1 LAAGSAATFGKG
13 ASGGAAWASSPP
25 PAINTASREQKKIVD
40 FTAKGCPLSPRSS
53 SLAGFRLDFPRRL
66 RKAPSPMA
74 KQALGKGLGALIK
87 KSTVIAETER
97 VIGPDDLKRVRDV
110 PLDHVVPSPLQPR
123 TQFVESPLD
132 DLMESIRQHG
142 IIQPLIVRAVNGKF
156 ELIAGERRWRAS
168 KKLGLATVPVIERE
182 ASDRDVL
189 EMALIENLQRED
201 LNPMEEAAGYVR
213 LAEEF
218 SLKQDEIAGRVGKSR
233 ASVANAIRLLG
244 LHSDVQMLVAQAR
257 LTVGHA
263 KAILSIKDQDTQLL
277 IADQVIRK
285 SLTVRAT
292 EKLVQSY
299 LNDGPGDSVGLK
311 KTAATREVDIHVR
324 ALTNR
329 LREHLA
335 THVAIQHSAK
345 KGKIEIEYYGDD
357 DLQRLI
363 ELLGLPGG
371 D

>member
-1 LAAGSAATFGKG
+1 
-13 ASGGAAWASSPP
+13 
-25 PAINTASREQKKIVD
+25 
-40 FTAKGCPLSPRSS
+40 
-53 SLAGFRLDFPRRL
+53 
-66 RKAPSPMA
+66 MA
-74 KQALGKGLGALIK
+74 KQALGKGLGALIR
-87 KSTVIAETER
+87 KSATAAEAEAAAL
-97 VIGPDDLKRVRDV
+97 PDDSRRVREV
-110 PLDHVVPSPLQPR
+110 PLDHIVPSPLQPR
-123 TQFVESPLD
+123 LQFIESPLD
-132 DLMESIRQHG
+132 ELMESIRQHG
-142 IIQPLIVRAVNGKF
+142 IIQPLIVRPVNGKL

-218 SLKQDEIAGRVGKSR
+218 SLKQDEIAARVGKSR
-233 ASVANAIRLLG
+233 AGVANAMRLLG
-244 LHSDVQMLVAQAR
+244 LHSDVQMLVAQSR
-257 LTVGHA
+257 ITVGHA
-263 KAILSIKDQDTQLL
+263 KAILAIKDQDSQLL
-277 IADQVIRK
+277 VADQIIRRQ
-285 SLTVRAT
+285 LTVRAT
-292 EKLVQSY
+292 EKLAQTY
-299 LNDGPGDSVGLK
+299 LNGSPQESTDGRKSPAS
-311 KTAATREVDIHVR
+311 REIDIHVR

-335 THVAIQHSAK
+335 THVAIQHSSK

-363 ELLGLPGG
+363 ELLGLPAS

>member
-1 LAAGSAATFGKG
+1 
-13 ASGGAAWASSPP
+13 
-25 PAINTASREQKKIVD
+25 
-40 FTAKGCPLSPRSS
+40 
-53 SLAGFRLDFPRRL
+53 
-66 RKAPSPMA
+66 MA

-87 KSTVIAETER
+87 KSVNPPHTLADE
-97 VIGPDDLKRVRDV
+97 GDFKRVRDV
-110 PLDHVVPSPLQPR
+110 PLDLVVPSPLQPR
-123 TQFVESPLD
+123 TQFIESPLD
-132 DLMESIRQHG
+132 DLMESIRLHG
-142 IIQPLIVRAVNGKF
+142 IIQPLIVRLVDGKL

-168 KKLGLATVPVIERE
+168 RKLGLATVPVIERE

-201 LNPMEEAAGYVR
+201 LNPMEEAAGYAR

-218 SLKQDEIAGRVGKSR
+218 SLKQEEIASRVGKSR

-244 LHSDVQMLVAQAR
+244 LHLDIQLLVAQAR

-263 KAILSIKDQDTQLL
+263 KVILSIKDQDTQLL
-277 IADQVIRK
+277 AADQIIRRQ
-285 SLTVRAT
+285 LTVRAA
-292 EKLVQSY
+292 EKLVQSL
-299 LNDGPGDSVGLK
+299 LNSESSEPGDPK
-311 KTAATREVDIHVR
+311 KAPAAREVDIHVR
-324 ALTNR
+324 AITNR

-335 THVAIQHSAK
+335 THVAIQHTSK

-363 ELLGLPGG
+363 ELLGLPGA

>member
-1 LAAGSAATFGKG
+1 
-13 ASGGAAWASSPP
+13 
-25 PAINTASREQKKIVD
+25 
-40 FTAKGCPLSPRSS
+40 
-53 SLAGFRLDFPRRL
+53 
-66 RKAPSPMA
+66 MA

-87 KSTVIAETER
+87 KSVAPSAMETPLAPE
-97 VIGPDDLKRVRDV
+97 DFKRVRDV
-110 PLDHVVPSPLQPR
+110 PLDQVVPSPLQPR
-123 TQFVESPLD
+123 HQFVEAPLD

-142 IIQPLIVRAVNGKF
+142 IIQPLIVRAVDGKL

-168 KKLGLATVPVIERE
+168 RKLGLTTVPVIERE

-218 SLKQDEIAGRVGKSR
+218 ALKQDDIATRVGKSR
-233 ASVANAIRLLG
+233 ASVANAMRLLG
-244 LHSDVQMLVAQAR
+244 LHLDVQMLVAQAR

-263 KAILSIKDQDTQLL
+263 KAILAVKDLDAQLL
-277 IADQVIRK
+277 ISEQIIRRQ
-285 SLTVRAT
+285 LTVRAT
-292 EKLVQSY
+292 EKLAQSF
-299 LNDGPGDSVGLK
+299 LTGDHTDTPNPK
-311 KTAATREVDIHVR
+311 KPAAAREIDIHIR
-324 ALTNR
+324 AITNR

-335 THVAIQHSAK
+335 THVAIQHSSK

-363 ELLGLPGG
+363 DLLGLGSA

>member
-1 LAAGSAATFGKG
+1 
-13 ASGGAAWASSPP
+13 
-25 PAINTASREQKKIVD
+25 
-40 FTAKGCPLSPRSS
+40 
-53 SLAGFRLDFPRRL
+53 
-66 RKAPSPMA
+66 MA
-74 KQALGKGLGALIK
+74 KQALGKGLGALIR
-87 KSTVIAETER
+87 KSAPAPSLDAAVT
-97 VIGPDDLKRVRDV
+97 PDDFKRVRDV

-142 IIQPLIVRAVNGKF
+142 IIQPLIVRAVNGKL

-168 KKLGLATVPVIERE
+168 GKLGLATVPVIERE

-213 LAEEF
+213 LAKEF
-218 SLKQDEIAGRVGKSR
+218 SLKQDEIAARVGKSR
-233 ASVANAIRLLG
+233 ASVANAMRLLD
-244 LHSDVQMLVAQAR
+244 LHGDVQMLVAQGR

-263 KAILSIKDQDTQLL
+263 KAILSIKDQDSQLL
-277 IADQVIRK
+277 ASDQIIRRQ
-285 SLTVRAT
+285 LTVRAA
-292 EKLVQSY
+292 EKLAQSL
-299 LNDGPGDSVGLK
+299 LNGSADHSGQPGDPKKSV
-311 KTAATREVDIHVR
+311 ATREVDIHVK
-324 ALTNR
+324 AITNR

-335 THVAIQHSAK
+335 THVAIQHTAK

-357 DLQRLI
+357 DLHRLL
-363 ELLGLPGG
+363 ELIGLGSS

>member
-1 LAAGSAATFGKG
+1 
-13 ASGGAAWASSPP
+13 
-25 PAINTASREQKKIVD
+25 
-40 FTAKGCPLSPRSS
+40 
-53 SLAGFRLDFPRRL
+53 
-66 RKAPSPMA
+66 MA

-87 KSTVIAETER
+87 KSAAPAAMETPLAPE
-97 VIGPDDLKRVRDV
+97 DFKRVRDV
-110 PLDHVVPSPLQPR
+110 PLDLVVPSPLQPR
-123 TQFVESPLD
+123 HQFVEAPLD

-142 IIQPLIVRAVNGKF
+142 IIQPLIVRAVDGKL

-168 KKLGLATVPVIERE
+168 RKLGLTTVPVIERE

-218 SLKQDEIAGRVGKSR
+218 SLKQDDIATRVGKSR
-233 ASVANAIRLLG
+233 ASVANAMRLLG
-244 LHSDVQMLVAQAR
+244 LHLDVQMLVAQAR

-263 KAILSIKDQDTQLL
+263 KAILAVKDLDAQLL
-277 IADQVIRK
+277 ISEQIIRRQ
-285 SLTVRAT
+285 LTVRAT
-292 EKLVQSY
+292 EKLAQSF
-299 LNDGPGDSVGLK
+299 LAGEHADTPNAK
-311 KTAATREVDIHVR
+311 KPAAAREIDIHIR
-324 ALTNR
+324 AITNR

-335 THVAIQHSAK
+335 THVAIQHSSK

-363 ELLGLPGG
+363 DLLGLESS